1 MNAYICKGN
10 PMSEQ
15 EFEESNVPISPER
28 LIAAILKKYEE
39 VELSVDELL
48 DDYSNYQIAISQE
61 NSDYVIFS
69 LVEGQYEES

>member
-1 MNAYICKGN
+1 
-10 PMSEQ
+10 MSEQ

-28 LIAAILKKYEE
+28 LLAAILKKYEE

-48 DDYSNYQIAISQE
+48 DDYSNYQIAITQE